1 MRTGVWVT
9 AGVVAATSCF
19 GIAYAQG
26 IMPVRPGM
34 WEITVRMKPLAG
46 FPANAAAMMSRPQ
59 TLHNCVTPEDARK
72 GMQSLL
78 KGEAKGNC
86 SFTKLRV
93 SGGTYSHQMVCT
105 GQSKMVMTASG
116 TYSPTAYTGT
126 TRMVMNNGKMILAG
140 NVAGK
145 LVGPCK
151 K

>member
-1 MRTGVWVT
+1 MRARVW
-9 AGVVAATSCF
+9 AAACVVAVTSLVS
-19 GIAYAQG
+19 IAYAQG
-26 IMPVRPGM
+26 IMSIRPGM

-46 FPANAAAMMSRPQ
+46 FPASAAAMMGRPQ
-59 TLHNCVTPEDARK
+59 TLRNCVTPDDARK

-78 KGEAKGNC
+78 KGDAKGNC
-86 SFTKLRV
+86 RFTKFRA
-93 SGGTYSHQMVCT
+93 SGGTYNHEMVCT
-105 GQSKMVMTASG
+105 GQSNMVMTASG

-126 TRMVMNNGKMILAG
+126 TRMNMNNGKMIIAG